1 MHNPE
6 RLLVVDDDAYN
17 RDLLSRRLIRRG
29 YDVACAA
36 DGREAL
42 TLIEQEH
49 FDLVLLD
56 NMMPGLSG
64 LDLLRLLR
72 ATYTETDLPVIMV
85 TAQSESDNIVQAL
98 KAGANDY
105 VIKPVDF
112 PVAAARIQS
121 ELTRR
126 TAAVALR
133 ESEERYALAAR
144 GANDG
149 LWDWDV
155 RSGKVYY
162 SERWKSMLGFA
173 SGELSDSPE
182 EWLSRVCPADRERV
196 RGSIQH
202 HLESTQTEWQSDYR
216 IAHRDGSLRWM
227 RSRAIS
233 SRDKSGQVIRFT
245 GSQSDVTHAMT
256 IDALT
261 GLGNRAYLVEGIERA
276 LAAPSGPRYALLFL
290 DLDGFK
296 LVNDSLGHMTG
307 DRLLAGIAQRLQQA
321 VAEYSVE
328 QPAIRVYASRLG
340 GDEFALLMTSR
351 QPFDPAT
358 LADRILYVISERFQF
373 EGRDVF
379 TGVSIGIA
387 IGNPAYHSAEEIL
400 RDADTALY
408 RAKTRGRGRVEIF
421 DPSMRANAMARME
434 METGLRHALERNE
447 LRVYYQPKVDLRSG
461 ALIGFEAL
469 ARWMHPQRGMISPGE
484 FIPVAEE
491 TGLIVPIGLWALEEG
506 CRQMCRWIEREPRAA
521 ELALSV
527 NLSLRQFSQPDL
539 CECINRVLQQ
549 TGFPA
554 ERLCLEITESVLAE
568 DMEGARAT
576 LDRLKAAGI
585 GLKLDD
591 FGTGYSSLSYLCRLP
606 FDSLKIDRSFV
617 MRMNDSQE
625 TAGIIRTIVNLAHD
639 LHLDII
645 AEGIETRD
653 QMLKLQE
660 LGCQYGQGFYFGR
673 PVSPEDVSEQLI
685 SKLKQGLVLTSLD
698 DAHQSN
704 GNK

>member
-1 MHNPE
+1 MRNPD

-17 RDLLSRRLIRRG
+17 RDLLSRRLARKG
-29 YDVACAA
+29 YDVAVAA
-36 DGREAL
+36 DGQEAL
-42 TLIEQEH
+42 ALIERQE

-56 NMMPGLSG
+56 NMMPGISG

-72 ATYTETDLPVIMV
+72 ATYSETELPVIMV

-105 VIKPVDF
+105 VVKPVDF
-112 PVAAARIQS
+112 PVAAARIHTQ
-121 ELTRR
+121 LTRR
-126 TAAVALR
+126 TTATALR

-155 RSGKVYY
+155 KSGRVFY
-162 SERWKSMLGFA
+162 SERWKSMLGY
-173 SGELSDSPE
+173 GPEELTDSPE
-182 EWLSRVCPADRERV
+182 EWLSRICAGDRERV
-196 RGSIQH
+196 RAAIRQHLSGSG
-202 HLESTQTEWQSDYR
+202 TEWQADYR
-216 IAHRDGSLRWM
+216 VQHRDGSPRWM

-233 SRDKSGQVIRFT
+233 SRDKDGQVVRFT

-256 IDALT
+256 TDPLT
-261 GLGNRAYLVEGIERA
+261 GLGNRAYIADLLERE
-276 LAAPSGPRYALLFL
+276 LAGPDRRHYALLFL

-296 LVNDSLGHMTG
+296 LVNDSLGHVVG
-307 DRLLAGIAQRLQQA
+307 DRLLIGIADRLRHA
-321 VAEYSVE
+321 ARNHSLAHPDARVHVA
-328 QPAIRVYASRLG
+328 RLG
-340 GDEFALLMTSR
+340 GDEFALLVAGPEALDSTRFASHVLE
-351 QPFDPAT
+351 A
-358 LADRILYVISERFQF
+358 ISQRFQID
-373 EGRDVF
+373 GRDVF
-379 TGVSIGIA
+379 AGGSIGIA
-387 IGNPAYHSAEEIL
+387 GRDPSYRAAEEIL

-408 RAKTRGRGRVEIF
+408 RAKTRGRGRIEIF
-421 DPSMRANAMARME
+421 DPAMRASAMARME
-434 METGLRHALERNE
+434 LETGLRHALERNE
-447 LRVYYQPKVDLRSG
+447 LRVYYQPKVDLRTG

-469 ARWMHPQRGMISPGE
+469 ARWQHPIRGMISPGE

-491 TGLIVPIGLWALEEG
+491 TGLIVPIGMWALEES
-506 CRQMCRWIEREPRAA
+506 CRQMCRWIEQEPRAA

-539 CECINRVLQQ
+539 CECIQRVLDQ
-549 TGFPA
+549 TGLPPG
-554 ERLCLEITESVLAE
+554 RLCLEITESVLAE

-576 LDRLKAAGI
+576 LDRLKSTGI

-617 MRMNDSQE
+617 MRMHESAE
-625 TAGIIRTIVNLAHD
+625 AAGIIRTIVGLAHE

-645 AEGIETRD
+645 AEGIETRE
-653 QMLKLQE
+653 QMRQLQE

-673 PVSPEDVSEQLI
+673 PVSPEDVTGQLI
-685 SKLKQGLVLTSLD
+685 SKLAGGLVLTS
-698 DAHQSN
+698 
-704 GNK
+704 